1 MWFQKEKAIID
12 EQKIE
17 DLLSRGVFES
27 IPEQEIKDKLYSGRV
42 LRVKMGIDP
51 TSPNIH
57 LGRAVAIHKLRVFQ
71 ELGHKIV
78 FLIGDF
84 TGVIGDTSDK
94 ESERPML
101 TQDTVSTNM
110 ASYFDQVGKI
120 LDMSKVEK
128 HYNSEWLSKL
138 AYKDISLQA
147 DAFSVADFIAR
158 ENIKKRLDA
167 GTRVSL
173 REVLYP
179 LMQGYDS
186 VAIKADIE
194 IGGSDQKFNLLAGRK
209 LQEKYKQSPQSVM
222 MVKLLAGLD
231 GRKMSSS
238 WGNTI
243 NLTDS
248 AKDMFGKVMSL
259 SDSLIMDYAD
269 LAAYMNKDEA
279 EAMSLEINKGGNPK
293 DQKILLAKKIVG
305 LYHSN
310 EQAEKEALNFEKTFS
325 NKEIPDDVLVVS
337 GNSGD
342 SLSTLFIDSGV
353 IASMSEFRRLVQSG
367 AIETEN
373 GEKISDVKC
382 VAKSGKYRIGK
393 KRFINLDIK

>member
-1 MWFQKEKAIID
+1 
-12 EQKIE
+12 
-17 DLLSRGVFES
+17 
-27 IPEQEIKDKLYSGRV
+27 
-42 LRVKMGIDP
+42 
-51 TSPNIH
+51 
-57 LGRAVAIHKLRVFQ
+57 
-71 ELGHKIV
+71 
-78 FLIGDF
+78 
-84 TGVIGDTSDK
+84 
-94 ESERPML
+94 ML
-101 TQDTVSTNM
+101 TQDTVSINM

-269 LAAYMNKDEA
+269 LAAYMNKDEV

-342 SLSTLFIDSGV
+342 SLSALFIDSGV

-393 KRFINLDIK
+393 KRFISLNIK

>member
-101 TQDTVSTNM
+101 TQDTVSINM

-259 SDSLIMDYAD
+259 NDSLIMDYAD
-269 LAAYMNKDEA
+269 LAAYMNKDEV

-305 LYHSN
+305 LYHSK

-342 SLSTLFIDSGV
+342 SLSVLFIDSGV

-367 AIETEN
+367 AIETES

>member
-101 TQDTVSTNM
+101 TQDIVSTNM

-147 DAFSVADFIAR
+147 DVFSVADFIAR

-393 KRFINLDIK
+393 KRFISLNIK

>member
-342 SLSTLFIDSGV
+342 SLSALFIDSGV

-393 KRFINLDIK
+393 KRFISLNIK

>member
-269 LAAYMNKDEA
+269 LAAYMNKDEV

-342 SLSTLFIDSGV
+342 SLSALFIDSGV

-393 KRFINLDIK
+393 KRFISLNIK

>member
-101 TQDTVSTNM
+101 TQDIVSTNM

-342 SLSTLFIDSGV
+342 SLSALFIDSGV

-393 KRFINLDIK
+393 KRFISLNIK

>member
-101 TQDTVSTNM
+101 TQDTVSINM

-269 LAAYMNKDEA
+269 LAAYMNKDEV

-393 KRFINLDIK
+393 KRFISLNIK